1 MKYINVNVKKNTWW
15 MYLCRLTVQL
25 AISNNNDAVVENVSL
40 KIPNYCILYVYNKHL
55 YAVTSN
61 DGI

>member
-1 MKYINVNVKKNTWW
+1 